1 MQAYKIM
8 TVGHY
13 FLDFLLTYFMKG
25 NIILSINDQRSYS
38 RRDIMVKFG
47 KWIAKHKILILIISV
62 LLLIPSVFGY
72 MGTRINYD
80 ILSYLPKEIETMQGQ
95 DILMDDFGKGGFSMV
110 MVEGMSDKDV
120 CDLKKK
126 IEEVDHVADVIWY
139 DTIADISLPKEVLPE
154 DIYDFFN
161 SDDSTLMAVFFDD
174 TSSGDGT
181 MSAIED
187 IRSIAG
193 KQCFMSGM
201 SAVITDIRDLSEQE
215 IVMYVIIAVVLVTIV
230 LALTMD
236 SFLIPILFMLSI
248 GMAIVYNLGSN
259 IFLGEI
265 SFVTKALSAVLQLGV
280 TMDFSIFLWH
290 SYQDNQKRF
299 PGDKERAMGHAIS
312 NTISS
317 VVGSSLTTIA
327 GFLSMCFMSFTLGL
341 DLGIVMAKG
350 VAFGVIGCVT
360 ILPSFILIFDK
371 AIEKTKHKN
380 IIPSMDKLSA
390 FILKHRK
397 VFLIAFVILIIP
409 AVYGYTHYD
418 VYYNFDT
425 MLPEDTA
432 SIVANSKLEEEYNMN
447 STHMLLIDANMK
459 AKDTEKML
467 DDMEDVDGVS
477 FALGMDSLVGSAIP
491 REVIPESI
499 ESILKS
505 DEWQLIMIGSEYKTA
520 SEEVNAQVDELNAI
534 IKNYDSDGMLIGE
547 APATKDLINIMDH
560 DFNLVSTVSI
570 GVIFI
575 LIAIVLKS
583 ISLPIILVIVI
594 EFAIFVNMGI
604 PAYTG
609 TVLPFIASIVIGTIQ
624 LGATV
629 DYAILMTTKYKK
641 SRRNGKDKNA
651 SVYYALSTSMN
662 SIIVSALGFFAAT
675 IGVGL
680 YSKMDMISSLCILMA
695 RGAIISMFT
704 VILVLPSCLML
715 FDKIIC
721 KTTIGMK
728 PEKN

>member
-8 TVGHY
+8 TDGHY

-25 NIILSINDQRSYS
+25 NIILSVNDQWSYF

-120 CDLKKK
+120 CNLKKK

-360 ILPSFILIFDK
+360 ILPSLILIFDK

-390 FILKHRK
+390 FILKNRK
-397 VFLIAFVILIIP
+397 VFLISFVILIIP

-467 DDMEDVDGVS
+467 NEMEDVDGVS
-477 FALGMDSLVGSAIP
+477 FALGVDSLVGSAIL
-491 REVIPESI
+491 VK
-499 ESILKS
+499 L
-505 DEWQLIMIGSEYKTA
+505 Y
-520 SEEVNAQVDELNAI
+520 LN
-534 IKNYDSDGMLIGE
+534 
-547 APATKDLINIMDH
+547 P
-560 DFNLVSTVSI
+560 
-570 GVIFI
+570 
-575 LIAIVLKS
+575 
-583 ISLPIILVIVI
+583 
-594 EFAIFVNMGI
+594 
-604 PAYTG
+604 
-609 TVLPFIASIVIGTIQ
+609 
-624 LGATV
+624 
-629 DYAILMTTKYKK
+629 
-641 SRRNGKDKNA
+641 
-651 SVYYALSTSMN
+651 
-662 SIIVSALGFFAAT
+662 
-675 IGVGL
+675 
-680 YSKMDMISSLCILMA
+680 
-695 RGAIISMFT
+695 
-704 VILVLPSCLML
+704 
-715 FDKIIC
+715 
-721 KTTIGMK
+721 
-728 PEKN
+728 